1 MRSSGRSAP
10 NEADLG
16 LAPIIRALDFDG
28 RHGRFVA
35 GVLAELC
42 DDPAVI
48 GYRQDLL
55 DDLLRLPDLVANIA
69 GMLPQLGE
77 LANISRAGSWGENIP
92 LLHVATRLAELDG
105 YVTCVERLWA
115 ALDAAGDSLHA
126 AGLLN
131 LRAFLVATRAQPDY
145 QRLAEEL
152 PRLRAQL
159 DQAGSVTLGVNLD
172 AQLRPESATVV

>member
-1 MRSSGRSAP
+1 MTFAQAPVPSLLHPVAGAAQPNGRPAP
-10 NEADLG
+10 SEADLG

-28 RHGRFVA
+28 RHSRFVA
-35 GVLAELC
+35 GVLAALC

-55 DDLLRLPDLVANIA
+55 DDLLRLPDLVADIA

-77 LANISRAGSWGENIP
+77 LANISRTSNWGEKIP

-115 ALDAAGDSLHA
+115 ALQAAGADLSA

-131 LRAFLVATRAQPDY
+131 LREFLTTTRTQPDY
-145 QRLAEEL
+145 QRLVEEL
-152 PRLRAQL
+152 PR
-159 DQAGSVTLGVNLD
+159 
-172 AQLRPESATVV
+172 